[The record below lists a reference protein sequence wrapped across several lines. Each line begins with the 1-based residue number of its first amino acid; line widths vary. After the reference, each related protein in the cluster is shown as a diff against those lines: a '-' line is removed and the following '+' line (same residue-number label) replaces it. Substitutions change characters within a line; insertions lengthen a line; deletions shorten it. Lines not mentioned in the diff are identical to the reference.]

1 MATAAAREGKLR
13 KLGLW
18 RRTLPHV
25 SMSALAAML
34 KETAARGIPELH
46 HNRQQLAEATA
57 LEMNEEGPYGKM
69 LVEVDVVLKTGG
81 IGQILT
87 INPLALLHKA
97 FAQGGSFTDLIIE
110 TLKHKPSKPEAPW
123 QLILYADEVVPGNQ
137 LANQNNRKVWVMY
150 FSFVELGHLVL
161 QKEEA
166 WLCNL
171 VCRSTVVGSLSAGI
185 SQAFAVALKL
195 FFGGLT
201 CNLATGG
208 MVLTHSD
215 GSQHRLWCNLGMIL
229 QDGGAHKLVWHCKGD
244 AGTKMCMLCRNL
256 VSVKSKVVDEDGSQL
271 LTCSVVFE
279 EDLDFATDKDLRG
292 TISRLAA
299 AVGTMSKAQFEL
311 KQQAC
316 GFNHEPHS
324 ILSDQALLGIVFPA
338 SQFCHD
344 WMHAMLVNGVFHTVT
359 YLLLIGLGPDIYST
373 LQNYIGLWRF
383 PANVANSS
391 LKDLFAKKRKD
402 SNNKAGTFKCS
413 ASEGLGVYPILAFF
427 VQAVV
432 LPAGLCSK
440 ECRAFLALADV
451 LDLLQAVPRSLT
463 TPAQLRAAI
472 AGFLRASMDAGW
484 EEHMQPKFHWLI
496 HLPKHLARFGIL
508 PTCWVHE
515 RKHKVVKRYAND
527 IKNSRVYERS
537 VLGEV
542 CCHNLSFLS
551 QPGVFDLTVGLVNPR
566 AANAKL
572 TGFLGAELGY
582 LVPAHQCFTAS
593 VARILPTGTCSRK
606 DVVLIRSVDGSSFD
620 AGEVWLHADAKGR
633 PLTLVSVWQFV
644 GYDKAKGSAEWLKLS
659 NPTLVETA
667 DIISA
672 VVHTEC
678 KAGVARI
685 LLPLQC
691 RV

>member
-1 MATAAAREGKLR
+1 MATADSREAKLR
-13 KLGLW
+13 KMSRW
-18 RRTLPHV
+18 RRSLPHV
-25 SMSALAAML
+25 SMSALSAVL
-34 KETAARGIPELH
+34 KEASTGGIPELH
-46 HNRQQLAEATA
+46 NRNQLREATA
-57 LEMNEEGPYGKM
+57 QEMNDETPYGKM
-69 LVEVDVVLKTGG
+69 LVDVEVVKKDDGVSEM
-81 IGQILT
+81 LT

-110 TLKHKPSKPEAPW
+110 TLKQKPSSPEAPW

-150 FSFVELGHLVL
+150 FSFVQLGHLVL

-166 WLCNL
+166 WLCNF
-171 VCRSTVVGSLSAGI
+171 VCRSSVIANLSGGI
-185 SQAFAVALKL
+185 SQAFAVALRL
-195 FFGGLT
+195 FFGALT

-208 MVLTHSD
+208 MVLIHSD

-256 VSVKSKVVDEDGSQL
+256 VSVKSQVVDEDGSNL

-279 EDLDFATDKDLRG
+279 KDLDFASDEDILG

-299 AVGTMSKAQFEL
+299 AFGTISKAMFEL

-316 GFNHEPHS
+316 GFNHEPHG
-324 ILSDQALLGIVFPA
+324 ILSDKDLHGIVLPA

-344 WMHAMLVNGVFHTVT
+344 WMHGLLVNGVFHTVA
-359 YLLLIGLGPDIYST
+359 YLLLAGLGPNIYST
-373 LQNYIGLWRF
+373 LQDYIALWRF
-383 PANVANSS
+383 PAKVVNSS

-413 ASEGLGVYPILAFF
+413 ASEGLAVYPVLAFF

-432 LPAGLCSK
+432 QPSGLCLK
-440 ECRAFLALADV
+440 ECKAFLGLADV
-451 LDLLQAVPRSLT
+451 LDLLQAVPKGLT

-472 AGFLRASMDAGW
+472 AAFLQASMDAGW
-484 EEHMQPKFHWLI
+484 EGHMQPKFHWLV
-496 HLPKHLARFGIL
+496 HLPRHLARFGIL

-527 IKNSRVYERS
+527 ILNTRFYEKS

-542 CCHNLSFLS
+542 CCHNLAFLS
-551 QPGVFDLTVGLVNPR
+551 QPGVFDLTVGLVSPR
-566 AANAKL
+566 KASAKL
-572 TGFLGAELGY
+572 TGFLQEQLGY
-582 LVPAHQCFTAS
+582 LIPAHQCFTAT
-593 VARILPTGTCSRK
+593 VARILQAGTCSRN
-606 DVVLIRSVDGSSFD
+606 DVVLIRTVDGTSFD
-620 AGEVWLHADAKGR
+620 AGEVWLHADAIGR
-633 PLTLVSVWQFV
+633 LVTLVSVWKFI
-644 GYDKAKGSAEWLKLS
+644 GYDKAKGSAEWQKLD

-667 DIISA
+667 DIIST

-678 KAGVARI
+678 RPGVARI